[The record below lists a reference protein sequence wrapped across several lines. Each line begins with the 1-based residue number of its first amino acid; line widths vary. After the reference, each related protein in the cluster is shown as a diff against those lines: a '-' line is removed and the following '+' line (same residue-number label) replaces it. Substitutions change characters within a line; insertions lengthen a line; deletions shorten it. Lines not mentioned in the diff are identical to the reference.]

1 MFSLKLLN
9 LQMGKTN
16 RKGKSKVL
24 DTIQLDELIQNL
36 PLKHHKLIASI
47 CRNTACRIS
56 EACQLKWE
64 DIRPDKKIYF
74 PKEITKGK
82 LKPRE
87 IPINQELLNELMEY
101 KNECSHLKA
110 ENTSPNCYVFKSRN
124 PNEHFSVRG
133 FQHALKA
140 AIERTNL
147 QGTSSHSFRRTSLTT
162 AHNAGVPTRHL
173 MAVSGH
179 ASMDTLAGY
188 LEVKDEYLVNATNLF
203 A

>member
-1 MFSLKLLN
+1 
-9 LQMGKTN
+9 MGKTN

-36 PLKHHKLIASI
+36 PGKHHKLIASI

-64 DIRPDKKIYF
+64 DIRSDKKIYF

-87 IPINQELLNELMEY
+87 IPINEELLNELMQY
-101 KNECSHLKA
+101 KKECSYLKA
-110 ENTSPNCYVFKSRN
+110 ENNTPNSYIFKSRN

-140 AIERTNL
+140 AVERSNL
-147 QGTSSHSFRRTSLTT
+147 NGTSSHSFRRTSLTT

-188 LEVKDEYLVNATNLF
+188 LEVKDEDMVNATNKF

>member
-1 MFSLKLLN
+1 
-9 LQMGKTN
+9 MGKTN

-140 AIERTNL
+140 ALERSNVI
-147 QGTSSHSFRRTSLTT
+147 G
-162 AHNAGVPTRHL
+162 A
-173 MAVSGH
+173 
-179 ASMDTLAGY
+179 
-188 LEVKDEYLVNATNLF
+188 
-203 A
+203 

>member
-87 IPINQELLNELMEY
+87 IPINQELLNELMQY

-133 FQHALKA
+133 YQHALKA

-188 LEVKDEYLVNATNLF
+188 LEVKDEDLVNATNLF

>member
-188 LEVKDEYLVNATNLF
+188 LEVKDEDLVNATNLF

>member
-1 MFSLKLLN
+1 
-9 LQMGKTN
+9 MGKTN

-64 DIRPDKKIYF
+64 DIRSDKKIYF

-87 IPINQELLNELMEY
+87 IPINEELLNELMQY
-101 KNECSHLKA
+101 KKECSYLMA
-110 ENTSPNCYVFKSRN
+110 ENTTPNSYVFKSRN

-140 AIERTNL
+140 AIELTNL
-147 QGTSSHSFRRTSLTT
+147 QGASSHSFRRTSLTT

-188 LEVKDEYLVNATNLF
+188 LEVKDEDLVNATNLF

>member
-1 MFSLKLLN
+1 
-9 LQMGKTN
+9 MGKTN

-24 DTIQLDELIQNL
+24 DTNQLDNLISNL

-64 DIRPDKKIYF
+64 DIRSDNKIYF

-87 IPINQELLNELMEY
+87 IPINQELLDELMQY
-101 KNECSHLKA
+101 KKECSHLKA
-110 ENTSPNCYVFKSRN
+110 ENTAPNCYVFKSRN

-147 QGTSSHSFRRTSLTT
+147 QGASSHSFRRTSLTS

-188 LEVKDEYLVNATNLF
+188 LEVKDEDMVNATNKF

>member
-87 IPINQELLNELMEY
+87 IPINQELLNELMQY

-147 QGTSSHSFRRTSLTT
+147 QGASSHSFRRTSLTT

-188 LEVKDEYLVNATNLF
+188 LEVKDEDMVNATNKF